1 MARMDGKSMH
11 IRLKAKTHRRIKRLA
26 EKQTD
31 AEGRHVSMTAV
42 VENIVEERIQSQGK

>member
-1 MARMDGKSMH
+1 MH
-11 IRLKAKTHRRIKRLA
+11 IRLKAKTHRRIKRLG
-26 EKQTD
+26 EQQTD